1 MKKSMI
7 AIALFVLIQI
17 SWSILSAQ
25 SVSYL
30 SPVYNST
37 ASDSITSGINH
48 WVTKSCTNYIQVS
61 DTNTVWGVKGSDT
74 WYVVSSNHNI
84 NHKITCKGNVH
95 LILKDSC
102 DIRVCFNNDYGSWGT
117 AIYVDPSSSLEIYAQ
132 STDTATMGSLT
143 AEGKGNGLMSAAGIG
158 GATST
163 TNKYIIINGGKVTA
177 TGGSYSAG
185 IGGGCLSKDAAAG
198 KHITINGGLIK
209 AYGEGAGIGGGF
221 IALMVTSSIITAS
234 HITIN
239 GGIVFADGGSGSG
252 IGSSHYDD
260 SEYITING
268 GTITANG
275 GEYGAGIG
283 AVSECSYINIT
294 GGNITAQGGPYR
306 PGIGG
311 SNCHHISISGGNI
324 VAIGHQKAAG
334 IGASD
339 ECENINIYGGNII
352 ANGGEYGSGIGGET
366 CHNIFFSDDMIVKA
380 GMSANPTSVISHTVI
395 TDMSSYLAGKRYV
408 TAIDTYLQ
416 EFEVTVTVNDAEM
429 GSVIGW
435 GTYNYG
441 DTVTLVAVPNA
452 GYKFDKW
459 TSDNMSYTENPY
471 TFIVTSDVTFTAY
484 FVSNCTDVEMT
495 EDNAGVSLI
504 PNHIHIGECTYLNIL
519 DGSKVEIYNSNG
531 LCVKS
536 MVSTSGI
543 VTIEGLNVS
552 GVYVVR
558 VTDVNGKM
566 DTRKLIV
573 E

>member
-7 AIALFVLIQI
+7 TIALFLLIQI
-17 SWSILSAQ
+17 SWSILRAQ

-84 NHKITCKGNVH
+84 NHRIECYGHTH
-95 LILKDSC
+95 LILVDGCNINIS
-102 DIRVCFNNDYGSWGT
+102 NNNIGT
-117 AIYVDPSSSLEIYAQ
+117 SLNVDANASLEIYAQ
-132 STDTATMGSLT
+132 STDTATMGRLT
-143 AEGKGNGLMSAAGIG
+143 SEALGDGLYSGAGIG
-158 GATST
+158 GKTST
-163 TNKYIIINGGKVTA
+163 TNKYIIINGGFVTA
-177 TGGSYSAG
+177 IGKGNCAGIGGGGLRDEVVVGKNITINGGLVKAHGSSAG
-185 IGGGCLSKDAAAG
+185 IGGGFFYS
-198 KHITINGGLIK
+198 GGIPSL
-209 AYGEGAGIGGGF
+209 
-221 IALMVTSSIITAS
+221 TAS

-239 GGIVFADGGSGSG
+239 GGIIFADGESGCG
-252 IGSSHYDD
+252 IGSGPNGN

-294 GGNITAQGGPYR
+294 GGDITAQGGPYR

-311 SNCHHISISGGNI
+311 STCHNISISGGNI
-324 VAIGHQKAAG
+324 VAVGHQNAAG

-366 CHNIFFSDDMIVKA
+366 CSNIFFSDDMIVKA
-380 GMSANPTSVISHTVI
+380 GMSANPTSVIPHTVI
-395 TDMSSYLAGKRYV
+395 TDMSPYLAGKRYV

-416 EFEVTVTVNDAEM
+416 EFEVTVTVNDTEM

-441 DTVTLVAVPNA
+441 DTVTLVAVANA

-459 TSDNMSYTENPY
+459 TSDNMTYTENPY
-471 TFIVTSDVTFTAY
+471 TFIVTNDVTFTAY
-484 FVSNCTDVEMT
+484 FESNGSDVEIV
-495 EDNAGVSLI
+495 EDNANVSLT
-504 PNHIHIGECTYLNIL
+504 PNPIHIGECAYLNVS
-519 DGSKVEIYNSNG
+519 DGSKIEIYNSNG
-531 LCVKS
+531 LCLKS
-536 MVSTSGI
+536 LFSTSGI

-566 DTRKLIV
+566 ETRKLIV